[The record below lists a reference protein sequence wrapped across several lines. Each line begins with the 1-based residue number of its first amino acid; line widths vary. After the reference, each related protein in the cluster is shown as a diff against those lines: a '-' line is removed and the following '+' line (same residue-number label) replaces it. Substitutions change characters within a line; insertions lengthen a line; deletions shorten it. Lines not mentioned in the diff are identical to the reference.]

1 LIVRWTITDTRLAP
15 FVGGGYS
22 FVTNG
27 YGYVVMGGLRYDISD
42 GERAGIS
49 VMAESGYRFYS
60 GTSSDAGT
68 SSETVEGSI
77 VPIMASLLVRY
88 R

>member
-1 LIVRWTITDTRLAP
+1 
-15 FVGGGYS
+15 
-22 FVTNG
+22 
-27 YGYVVMGGLRYDISD
+27 MGGLRYDISD

-49 VMAESGYRFYS
+49 IMAESGYRFYS
-60 GTSSDAGT
+60 GTSSDTGAT
-68 SSETVEGSI
+68 AETVEGSI